1 MKTSAKYLL
10 SMIVFALA
18 FSIMIFANI
27 HGIGDV
33 VEVKRLEPIEILKS
47 NPAAKG
53 VNAEKAEVKQIDKE
67 PDESTVYIHD
77 EADVEMLARL
87 IWGEARGVASDTEKA
102 AVVWCVLNRVDAE
115 RWPDTIA
122 EVITQPYQFS
132 GYSAKHPVTDEFKE
146 IASDVLTR
154 YRAEKDGGKDVG
166 RVLPAEYCFFTGDGE
181 RNYFTI
187 GWKDRKKWDWTL
199 ESPYAN

>member
-27 HGIGDV
+27 HGISD

-47 NPAAKG
+47 NPAAKE
-53 VNAEKAEVKQIDKE
+53 VNAEKAEVKQIDKAS
-67 PDESTVYIHD
+67 DESTVYVHD
-77 EADVEMLARL
+77 EAEVEMLARL

-115 RWPDTIA
+115 I
-122 EVITQPYQFS
+122 
-132 GYSAKHPVTDEFKE
+132 
-146 IASDVLTR
+146 
-154 YRAEKDGGKDVG
+154 
-166 RVLPAEYCFFTGDGE
+166 
-181 RNYFTI
+181 
-187 GWKDRKKWDWTL
+187 
-199 ESPYAN
+199 

>member
-47 NPAAKG
+47 NPAAKE

-67 PDESTVYIHD
+67 PDESNVYMHD

-115 RWPDTIA
+115 RWPDTVA
-122 EVITQPYQFS
+122 EVITQPHQFS
-132 GYSAKHPVTDEFKE
+132 GYSEKHPATDEFKE
-146 IASDVLTR
+146 IAADVLTR
-154 YRAEKDGGKDVG
+154 YRAEKDGKTDVG

-181 RNYFTI
+181 RNHFTI

-199 ESPYAN
+199 DSPYAN